1 MGTLA
6 DSLFNLLMGW
16 VRALV
21 NAIWALFTTD
31 HTTLLEFLGKN
42 WVLIV
47 VVILAAGLAI
57 DWLVWLIR
65 WQPYHLWAR
74 RARRFLRMPEPE
86 QDERRKKRAPGG
98 EETQKMPA
106 AYTQADS
113 DVPEEEEEERWLPLQ
128 QPQMDERQAQE
139 VMQRAQSVPDEE
151 LGAYPGMRYGAK
163 AAEGMAE
170 TQRYSAVRAEG
181 PGAAEVERR
190 RAEIDA
196 WQQQM
201 REEARQKAEAEQQR
215 VAQQKACEAEQQR
228 VAQQKAYEAEQQRIA
243 QQKAY
248 EAEQQRVAQQKAY
261 EAERQRIAQ
270 QKAYE
275 AEQQRI
281 AQQKAYEEAQRQKAQ
296 AEYQRQLAEYERQ
309 KAQYEQDMARY
320 RQEKAAYDAEM
331 ARRAAQSDEAAQ
343 TDAQNAPR
351 RRRAPQQKP
360 RTYSDYV
367 SGETVERLPD
377 PPQWPQVQQAA
388 EAAKKPKK
396 GLVSRVAKMMEEDD
410 GNEIAGINALP
421 PRVSKDEAYHPA
433 KTPQK
438 NGKRKR

>member
-86 QDERRKKRAPGG
+86 QEEKRKKRAPSGD
-98 EETQKMPA
+98 ETQKMPA
-106 AYTQADS
+106 AYAQTDS
-113 DVPEEEEEERWLPLQ
+113 GAPEEEEEEQWLPLQ

-201 REEARQKAEAEQQR
+201 QEEARQKAEAERQR
-215 VAQQKACEAEQQR
+215 I
-228 VAQQKAYEAEQQRIA
+228 AQQKAYEAEQQRIA

-248 EAEQQRVAQQKAY
+248 EAEQ
-261 EAERQRIAQ
+261 QRIAQ

-331 ARRAAQSDEAAQ
+331 ARRAAQSGEAAQ
-343 TDAQNAPR
+343 TDAQTAPR

>member
-86 QDERRKKRAPGG
+86 QEEKRKKRAPSGD
-98 EETQKMPA
+98 ETQKMPA
-106 AYTQADS
+106 AYAQADS
-113 DVPEEEEEERWLPLQ
+113 GAPEEEEEEQWLPLQ

-201 REEARQKAEAEQQR
+201 QEEARQKAEAEQQR
-215 VAQQKACEAEQQR
+215 V
-228 VAQQKAYEAEQQRIA
+228 
-243 QQKAY
+243 
-248 EAEQQRVAQQKAY
+248 
-261 EAERQRIAQ
+261 AQ

-343 TDAQNAPR
+343 TDAQTAPR

>member
-21 NAIWALFTTD
+21 NGIWALFTTD

-42 WVLIV
+42 WIMIV

-65 WQPYHLWAR
+65 WRPYHLWAK
-74 RARRFLRMPEPE
+74 RARRFLHLPEPE
-86 QDERRKKRAPGG
+86 EEETGRRKKRPETG
-98 EETQKMPA
+98 EATQKMQTVEA
-106 AYTQADS
+106 
-113 DVPEEEEEERWLPLQ
+113 PEEDAFEDEEQWLPLQ
-128 QPQMDERQAQE
+128 QPQVDERQAQE
-139 VMQRAQSVPDEE
+139 VLQRAQSVPDEE

-201 REEARQKAEAEQQR
+201 KEEARQKAEAERQR
-215 VAQQKACEAEQQR
+215 I
-228 VAQQKAYEAEQQRIA
+228 AQQKAYEAEQQRIA

-248 EAEQQRVAQQKAY
+248 EAEQ
-261 EAERQRIAQ
+261 QRIAQ

-343 TDAQNAPR
+343 TDAQTAPR

-367 SGETVERLPD
+367 SGETVEQLPD

>member
-113 DVPEEEEEERWLPLQ
+113 GAPEEEEEEERWLPLQ

-201 REEARQKAEAEQQR
+201 QEEARQKAEAER
-215 VAQQKACEAEQQR
+215 QR

-248 EAEQQRVAQQKAY
+248 EAEQR
-261 EAERQRIAQ
+261 RIAQ

-275 AEQQRI
+275 AEQQRVAQQKAYEAEQRRI

-377 PPQWPQVQQAA
+377 PPRWPQVQQAA

>member
-86 QDERRKKRAPGG
+86 QEEKRKKRVPSGD
-98 EETQKMPA
+98 ETQKMPA
-106 AYTQADS
+106 AYAQADS
-113 DVPEEEEEERWLPLQ
+113 GAPEEEEEQWLPLQ

-201 REEARQKAEAEQQR
+201 QEEARQKAEAERQR
-215 VAQQKACEAEQQR
+215 I
-228 VAQQKAYEAEQQRIA
+228 AQQKAYEAERQRIA

-248 EAEQQRVAQQKAY
+248 EAEQ
-261 EAERQRIAQ
+261 QRIAQ

-367 SGETVERLPD
+367 SGETVEQLPD

-396 GLVSRVAKMMEEDD
+396 GLVSRMAKMMEEDD